1 MGVRLIDPGNVVHA
15 SDSALIATLT
25 VTKPSAVIFTLSAR
39 FLGDVRDAM
48 ARGPVEITAFSQD
61 KRHTLGKGKLLL
73 IENHLCR
80 SRTWTAE
87 VLGWPSKKNGT
98 VT

>member
-80 SRTWTAE
+80 RE
-87 VLGWPSKKNGT
+87 I
-98 VT
+98 